1 MAEELTNSQETTSEE
16 IVPAEETT
24 DVPSD
29 ADLED
34 TDSLTFSGGVV
45 EKIVSLALRDVPNVV
60 GARGNWLNRVHDVL
74 GASDTAKGVTVE
86 VLPDSSLNVTVS
98 VLIKYGSYAP
108 QIFEDVKHTIVEKIT
123 GMTGLEVSGVN
134 LRIEDVL
141 TEEEYDRLKHR
152 PEESEQVDKEE

>member
-34 TDSLTFSGGVV
+34 ADSLTFSGGVV

-60 GARGNWLNRVHDVL
+60 GTRGNWLNRVQDVL

-86 VLPDSSLNVTVS
+86 VQPDSSLNVTIS

-152 PEESEQVDKEE
+152 PEEPEQLEKEE

>member
-1 MAEELTNSQETTSEE
+1 MAEELTDSLENTSEE

-29 ADLED
+29 AGLED

-45 EKIVSLALRDVPNVV
+45 EKIVSLALRDVTNVV
-60 GARGNWLNRVHDVL
+60 GTRGNWLNRVQDVL

-86 VLPDSSLNVTVS
+86 VLPDSSLNITVS

-108 QIFEDVKHTIVEKIT
+108 QIFEDVKRTIVEKIK

-141 TEEEYDRLKHR
+141 TEEEYDRLKHH
-152 PEESEQVDKEE
+152 PEETEQLDKEE

>member
-34 TDSLTFSGGVV
+34 ADSLTFSGGVV

-60 GARGNWLNRVHDVL
+60 GTRGNWLNRVQDVL

-86 VLPDSSLNVTVS
+86 VQPDSSLNVTIS

-108 QIFEDVKHTIVEKIT
+108 QIFEDVKRTIVEKIT

-152 PEESEQVDKEE
+152 PEEPEQPDKEE

>member
-34 TDSLTFSGGVV
+34 ADSLTFSGGVV

-60 GARGNWLNRVHDVL
+60 GTRGNWLNRVQDVL

-86 VLPDSSLNVTVS
+86 VQPDSSLIVTVS

-108 QIFEDVKHTIVEKIT
+108 QIFEDVKRTIVEKIT

-152 PEESEQVDKEE
+152 PEEPEQLDKEE

>member
-60 GARGNWLNRVHDVL
+60 GVRGNWLNRVQDVL

-152 PEESEQVDKEE
+152 PEESEQLDKEE

>member
-60 GARGNWLNRVHDVL
+60 GAR
-74 GASDTAKGVTVE
+74 
-86 VLPDSSLNVTVS
+86 
-98 VLIKYGSYAP
+98 
-108 QIFEDVKHTIVEKIT
+108 
-123 GMTGLEVSGVN
+123 
-134 LRIEDVL
+134 
-141 TEEEYDRLKHR
+141 
-152 PEESEQVDKEE
+152 

>member
-1 MAEELTNSQETTSEE
+1 MQ
-16 IVPAEETT
+16 
-24 DVPSD
+24 
-29 ADLED
+29 
-34 TDSLTFSGGVV
+34 
-45 EKIVSLALRDVPNVV
+45 
-60 GARGNWLNRVHDVL
+60 
-74 GASDTAKGVTVE
+74 
-86 VLPDSSLNVTVS
+86 PDSSLIVTVS

-108 QIFEDVKHTIVEKIT
+108 QIFEDVKRTIVEKIT

>member
-1 MAEELTNSQETTSEE
+1 MAEELTDSLENTSEE
-16 IVPAEETT
+16 IITAEETT

-45 EKIVSLALRDVPNVV
+45 EKIVSLALHDVPNVV
-60 GARGNWLNRVHDVL
+60 GARGNWLNRVQDVL

-98 VLIKYGSYAP
+98 VLSKYGSYAP

-152 PEESEQVDKEE
+152 PEEPEQLDKEE

>member
-34 TDSLTFSGGVV
+34 ADSLTFSGGVV

-60 GARGNWLNRVHDVL
+60 GTRGNWLNRVQDVL

-86 VLPDSSLNVTVS
+86 VQPDSSLNVTVS

-108 QIFEDVKHTIVEKIT
+108 QIFEDVKRTIVEKIT

-152 PEESEQVDKEE
+152 PEEPEQLDKEE

>member
-29 ADLED
+29 AGLED

-60 GARGNWLNRVHDVL
+60 GVRGNWLNRVQDVL

-152 PEESEQVDKEE
+152 PEEPEQLDKEE

>member
-45 EKIVSLALRDVPNVV
+45 RRRSVSLALRDVPNV
-60 GARGNWLNRVHDVL
+60 WVL
-74 GASDTAKGVTVE
+74 VE
-86 VLPDSSLNVTVS
+86 
-98 VLIKYGSYAP
+98 
-108 QIFEDVKHTIVEKIT
+108 
-123 GMTGLEVSGVN
+123 TGL
-134 LRIEDVL
+134 
-141 TEEEYDRLKHR
+141 TEFRMYLVHLIRLKV
-152 PEESEQVDKEE
+152 SL

>member
-60 GARGNWLNRVHDVL
+60 GARGSWLNRVQDVL

-123 GMTGLEVSGVN
+123 SMTGLEVSGVN

-152 PEESEQVDKEE
+152 PEEPEQLDKEE

>member
-34 TDSLTFSGGVV
+34 ADSLTFSGGVV

-60 GARGNWLNRVHDVL
+60 GTRGNWLNRVQDVL

-86 VLPDSSLNVTVS
+86 VQPDSSLNVTIS

-108 QIFEDVKHTIVEKIT
+108 QIFEDVKRTIVEKIT

-152 PEESEQVDKEE
+152 LEEPEQLDKEE

>member
-34 TDSLTFSGGVV
+34 ADSLTFSGGVV

-60 GARGNWLNRVHDVL
+60 GTRGNWLNRVQDVL

-86 VLPDSSLNVTVS
+86 VQPDSSLIVTVS

-152 PEESEQVDKEE
+152 PEEPEQLDKEE

>member
-45 EKIVSLALRDVPNVV
+45 EKIVSLALRDVPNV
-60 GARGNWLNRVHDVL
+60 WVL
-74 GASDTAKGVTVE
+74 VE
-86 VLPDSSLNVTVS
+86 
-98 VLIKYGSYAP
+98 
-108 QIFEDVKHTIVEKIT
+108 
-123 GMTGLEVSGVN
+123 TGL
-134 LRIEDVL
+134 
-141 TEEEYDRLKHR
+141 TEFRMYLVHLIQPKALL
-152 PEESEQVDKEE
+152 

>member
-60 GARGNWLNRVHDVL
+60 GARGHWLNRVQDVL

-152 PEESEQVDKEE
+152 PEEPEQLDKEE

>member
-34 TDSLTFSGGVV
+34 ADSLTFSGGVV

-60 GARGNWLNRVHDVL
+60 GTRGNWLNRVQDVL

-86 VLPDSSLNVTVS
+86 VQPDSSLNVTIS

-108 QIFEDVKHTIVEKIT
+108 QIFEDVKRTIVEKIT

-152 PEESEQVDKEE
+152 PEEPEQLDKEE

>member
-60 GARGNWLNRVHDVL
+60 GTRGNWLNRVQDVL

-86 VLPDSSLNVTVS
+86 VQPDSSLNVTIS

-108 QIFEDVKHTIVEKIT
+108 QIFEDVKRTIVEKIT

-152 PEESEQVDKEE
+152 PEEPEQLDKEE

>member
-1 MAEELTNSQETTSEE
+1 MAEELTDSLENTSEE

-29 ADLED
+29 AGLED

-45 EKIVSLALRDVPNVV
+45 EKIVSLALRDVTNVV
-60 GARGNWLNRVHDVL
+60 GTRGNWLNRVQDVL

-86 VLPDSSLNVTVS
+86 VLPDSSLNITVS

-108 QIFEDVKHTIVEKIT
+108 QIFEDVKRTIVEKIT

-141 TEEEYDRLKHR
+141 TEEEYDRLKHH
-152 PEESEQVDKEE
+152 PEETEQLDKEE

>member
-1 MAEELTNSQETTSEE
+1 MAEELTNSQEIASEE

-24 DVPSD
+24 DVLSD

-60 GARGNWLNRVHDVL
+60 GARGNWLNRVQDVL
-74 GASDTAKGVTVE
+74 
-86 VLPDSSLNVTVS
+86 DSSLNVTVS

-152 PEESEQVDKEE
+152 PEEPEQLDKEE

>member
-1 MAEELTNSQETTSEE
+1 M
-16 IVPAEETT
+16 
-24 DVPSD
+24 
-29 ADLED
+29 
-34 TDSLTFSGGVV
+34 
-45 EKIVSLALRDVPNVV
+45 ALRDVPNVV
-60 GARGNWLNRVHDVL
+60 GARGNWLNRVQDVL

-152 PEESEQVDKEE
+152 PEEPEQLDKEE

>member
-60 GARGNWLNRVHDVL
+60 GARGNWLNRVQDVL
-74 GASDTAKGVTVE
+74 GAFDTAKGVTVE
-86 VLPDSSLNVTVS
+86 VQPDSSLNVTVS

-108 QIFEDVKHTIVEKIT
+108 QIFEDVKRTIVEKIT

-152 PEESEQVDKEE
+152 PEEPEQLDKEE

>member
-16 IVPAEETT
+16 IIPAEETT
-24 DVPSD
+24 DVLSD

-60 GARGNWLNRVHDVL
+60 GARGNWLNRVQDVL
-74 GASDTAKGVTVE
+74 G
-86 VLPDSSLNVTVS
+86 
-98 VLIKYGSYAP
+98 YAP

-123 GMTGLEVSGVN
+123 GMTGLEVSGVS

-141 TEEEYDRLKHR
+141 TDEEYDRLKHR
-152 PEESEQVDKEE
+152 PEEPEQLDKEE

>member
-16 IVPAEETT
+16 IIPAEET
-24 DVPSD
+24 
-29 ADLED
+29 

-60 GARGNWLNRVHDVL
+60 GARGNWLNRVQDVL

-123 GMTGLEVSGVN
+123 GMTGLEVSGVS

-141 TEEEYDRLKHR
+141 TDEEYDRLKHR
-152 PEESEQVDKEE
+152 PEEPEQLDKEE